1 MRRRRQAGAL
11 YPPPCSG
18 DEWTTLRRTDR
29 LRRAKKGEPGL
40 VPDRYGLRQDRVHG
54 FARRQ
59 VLAAAAGAF
68 AARAAPA
75 HDIAW
80 PAALTMG
87 TGSAGGTYA
96 VYGEAWGAI
105 VAAATGVHMLY
116 RATEG
121 PNENILLLDRRAIDL
136 GMTTL
141 GIAHEAWTGGGAW
154 TDGVRFRTF
163 RAIFPMYETAFHGV
177 ARAESGIASAAGL
190 GGKRVGVGPES
201 GTGGTYLPRML
212 QILGIAVAG
221 FRFGS
226 FSDLADAFAVGAIDA
241 CLLAAGPPIPAFTSL
256 AQRTNLRFFGF
267 TEQEVALLV
276 RELPELSATEIP
288 AGTYAGQPTLR
299 CPGMFNFAICRLGLP
314 DSLVYSVTA
323 AALAGA
329 PHMARLLPLAAETVA
344 RNIEQDRFLPF
355 DPGAARYYR
364 RLGLTLPDRLVME

>member
-1 MRRRRQAGAL
+1 MQAL
-11 YPPPCSG
+11 
-18 DEWTTLRRTDR
+18 
-29 LRRAKKGEPGL
+29 
-40 VPDRYGLRQDRVHG
+40 
-54 FARRQ
+54 ARRQ
-59 VLAAAAGAF
+59 VLALAACAF
-68 AARAAPA
+68 TARAARAAPA
-75 HDIAW
+75 PDNSW

-105 VAAATGVHMLY
+105 VAAATGLHMLY

-141 GIAHEAWTGGGAW
+141 GIAHQAWTGGGAW
-154 TDGVRFRTF
+154 TDGVRFRTI

-190 GGKRVGVGPES
+190 AGKRVGIGPES

-226 FSDLADAFAVGAIDA
+226 FSDLADAFAAGSIDA
-241 CLLAAGPPIPAFTSL
+241 CLLAAGPPVPAFVDV
-256 AQRTNLRFFGF
+256 ARRTDVRFFGF
-267 TEQEVALLV
+267 TDQEVALLV

-288 AGTYAGQPTLR
+288 AGTYAGQETLA
-299 CPGMFNFAICRLGLP
+299 CPGMFNFAICREGLP
-314 DSLVYSVTA
+314 ESLAYAVTA

-329 PHMARLLPLAAETVA
+329 PGMVRRIPLAAETVG
-344 RNIEQDRFLPF
+344 RNIGQDRFLPF
-355 DPGAARYYR
+355 HPGAARYYR
-364 RLGLTLPDRLVME
+364 RHGFTVPERLVME